1 MPKLKIYKKV
11 KKLNFETE
19 QYYFNIEPDE
29 ITSQNFPIT
38 IDRGIIDIFWRSKI
52 WDIAIFRSMEIWK
65 KIPSKKME
73 NSIGK
78 LTQNGKRSLSGKI
91 GLANNKY
98 FVKDDDKNWIQI
110 KTRNLKNE
118 RAFFPLSEYANQKC
132 KERTKKKS

>member
-52 WDIAIFRSMEIWK
+52 WDNAIFRSMEIWK
-65 KIPSKKME
+65 KIPSK
-73 NSIGK
+73 
-78 LTQNGKRSLSGKI
+78 NGK
-91 GLANNKY
+91 
-98 FVKDDDKNWIQI
+98 
-110 KTRNLKNE
+110 
-118 RAFFPLSEYANQKC
+118 
-132 KERTKKKS
+132 